1 MVNIDTVYQKV
12 LAIANKEQR
21 GYVTPQ
27 EFNLFADQAQKEI
40 LEQYF
45 YDINQ
50 FGRLNGNSTKH
61 SDMLDNLEDKVSMF
75 KREDFTINV
84 QGDSGDVMLD
94 NQVQDLYRLLSVRV
108 KYESEPID
116 YYADE
121 VKLSELELYKNSPLT
136 RPTKKRPIYARYSKG
151 VINFGEYRDRIR
163 IFPFPSDD
171 QNIDSVKISYIRKP
185 TKPEWGYI
193 VVNEKALY
201 DATRARNFDLH
212 PSEETNLVI
221 RILTLAGISIG
232 GQLYQIGAQE
242 DTKSTQQEKA

>member
-75 KREDFTINV
+75 KIDDASISV
-84 QGDSGDVMLD
+84 QGDFGDVILS
-94 NQVQDLYRLLSVRV
+94 NEVEDLYRLLAVRI
-108 KYESEPID
+108 KYQTEPVH

-136 RPTKKRPIYARYSKG
+136 RPTKKRPIYARYTLPNGK
-151 VINFGEYRDRIR
+151 DRIK
-163 IFPFPSDD
+163 IFPNPSDD
-171 QNIDSVKISYIRKP
+171 NTIDKVKISYIRKP
-185 TKPEWGYI
+185 SKPEWGYI

-201 DATRARNFDLH
+201 DATRANDFDLH